1 MIYSPPGAFFIVGM
15 LTKLLTNYLI
25 AGNFFMAT
33 DKSAAPESF
42 LYSAL
47 WGGFLFCVRPG
58 PLIRI
63 FKRAPYHKKPQ
74 AK

>member
-1 MIYSPPGAFFIVGM
+1 M
-15 LTKLLTNYLI
+15 KRYLI

-42 LYSAL
+42 LYFAL

-58 PLIRI
+58 PLIMPSNVPHIIKNPGPNKPGVFSFSFKTTLI
-63 FKRAPYHKKPQ
+63 F
-74 AK
+74 